1 MTTKEAI
8 ALTRQLQEAA
18 WRLEQ
23 QYIDNGGEATEETEA
38 LEEEKAA
45 LAALLTD
52 EGIDALG
59 RWLRSVEDAGAA
71 LKAEKEAIARQIDAN
86 KRTQERIKVLVGDV
100 LRATGRE
107 KVKGTL
113 YSFARYTSDT
123 CKADTAA
130 IKEIY
135 GERVADLL
143 RAGGIPAWVS
153 VSLGGCAS
161 KVPEG
166 EPLPDV
172 FTRTVTETSIFTK
185 PRKAGEKDGQ
195 EA

>member
-1 MTTKEAI
+1 MTTKETI
-8 ALTRQLQEAA
+8 ELTRTLQEAA

-23 QYIDNGGEATEETEA
+23 AYIDNGGEVTDETEA
-38 LEEEKAA
+38 LEAEKAA
-45 LAALLTD
+45 LSELLTD
-52 EGIDALG
+52 EGVDALG
-59 RWLRSVEDAGAA
+59 RWLRSVEDAAAA
-71 LKAEKEAIARQIDAN
+71 LKAEKESIARQIDAN
-86 KRTQERIKVLVGDV
+86 KRTQDRIKVLVGDL

-113 YSFARYTSDT
+113 YSFTRYTSDT

-135 GERVADLL
+135 GERVAELL
-143 RAGGIPAWVS
+143 REGGIPEWVS
-153 VSLGGCAS
+153 FTLGGSSS

-172 FTRTVTETSIFTK
+172 FTRTVTETSKFTK
-185 PRKAGEKDGQ
+185 PRKAAEKDGQ